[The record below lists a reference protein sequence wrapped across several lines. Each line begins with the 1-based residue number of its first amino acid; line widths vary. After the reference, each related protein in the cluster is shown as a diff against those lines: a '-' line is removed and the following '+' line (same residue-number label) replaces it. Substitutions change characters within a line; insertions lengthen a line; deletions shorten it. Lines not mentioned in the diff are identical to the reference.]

1 MLRMTRSCVW
11 PIYSKTDEWT
21 SLKDQFD
28 ALVHNQDLREDI
40 YKCSLT
46 GTFVAVSGNGFRRP
60 QVARQEG
67 VAVKGS
73 LLR

>member
-28 ALVHNQDLREDI
+28 ALVHNQDLREDDI
-40 YKCSLT
+40 QM
-46 GTFVAVSGNGFRRP
+46 FVDGDVVRRFGEWIS
-60 QVARQEG
+60 QTAGRKTRRG
-67 VAVKGS
+67 AG
-73 LLR
+73 